1 VTTPDLQPELHR
13 DLAILVVEA
22 SDGQISATEAVAEPE
37 SLGLLG
43 LTSLGFVRLIQAV
56 EGRYGV
62 AVELDDDLSA
72 LVTVPALADYLRER
86 GVA

>member
-1 VTTPDLQPELHR
+1 MSSSELDD
-13 DLAILVVEA
+13 DLADLVVEA
-22 SDGQISATEAVAEPE
+22 SGGEISAAEARAERH

-43 LTSLGFVRLIQAV
+43 LTSIGYVRLIQAV
-56 EGRYGV
+56 ESRYGV

-72 LVTVPALADYLRER
+72 LDTVHALADYLRER